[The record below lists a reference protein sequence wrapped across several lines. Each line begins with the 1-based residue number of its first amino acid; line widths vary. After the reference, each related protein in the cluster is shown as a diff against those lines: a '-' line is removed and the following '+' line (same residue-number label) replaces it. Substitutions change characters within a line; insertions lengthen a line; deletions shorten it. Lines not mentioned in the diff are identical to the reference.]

1 VAKLK
6 ALGYLSSVT
15 PAPKNATGTRTP
27 QSFNN
32 EGLILRETGGRDA
45 AAERAF
51 MQALMLDPNYA
62 SARQNLDDLLAK
74 RGIEKLRVRDCKGAV
89 ADLRRVAQESALL
102 WASIAAAEGCLGND
116 RAAEDAVRR
125 SLALNPNQPELRR
138 LVD

>member
-6 ALGYLSSVT
+6 ALGYLSST
-15 PAPKNATGTRTP
+15 APAPKNATGTRTP

-32 EGLILRETGGRDA
+32 EGLILRETGRDD

-51 MQALMLDPNYA
+51 TQALTLDPNYA
-62 SARQNLDDLLAK
+62 SARTNLDDLLAK
-74 RGIEKLRVRDCKGAV
+74 RGIEKLKARDCKGAV
-89 ADLRRVAQESALL
+89 ADLRKVTKESALL